1 MPFFAQLGPAWLRRR
16 AIEKLPIQRVQKS
29 LEICDTLTSTVKE
42 ILESKKAALAS
53 GDEAVTAQIGE
64 GKDIIS
70 ILSAWLFPC
79 TTMLHD

>member
-1 MPFFAQLGPAWLRRR
+1 MRFMPFFAQLGPAWLRRK

-70 ILSAWLFPC
+70 ILSA
-79 TTMLHD
+79 